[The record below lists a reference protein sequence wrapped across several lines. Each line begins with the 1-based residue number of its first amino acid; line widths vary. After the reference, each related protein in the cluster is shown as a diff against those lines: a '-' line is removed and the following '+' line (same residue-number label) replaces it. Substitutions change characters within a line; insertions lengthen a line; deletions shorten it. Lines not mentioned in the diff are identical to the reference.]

1 LTLLLRINAPRP
13 AASSP
18 NFLEGGFVSDKITSA
33 FPAGPLISVPCST
46 RTYGMKK
53 NSIIS
58 SLFALCCCYGPPSIY
73 AQSSQ
78 TPEQI
83 LEQTFR
89 SYAQLTTY
97 QDQGSAETVVKRN
110 NRNSRISTTTFST
123 FIRRPD
129 KLRREWRDSSFAEQR
144 RSVMTSSLQGIDIF
158 LAWRNR
164 YTRMDNSPGSWGR
177 VFGVWGN
184 QTITVPSIMRIGH
197 AETNDPGSTFLS
209 SLRELRLLES
219 QEFEGEL
226 CYVIAGKLI
235 DADYRIWIG
244 MNDHLI
250 RQIEEHIQS
259 LNKVIE
265 RIERETPEQK
275 QDEDWLSKLFPP
287 DSTDRSLSHRE
298 IYREIKINQQINDEV
313 FQFTPPPGAKF
324 VEEGNLSGG
333 RDSFWA
339 AIPNSIKR
347 ELRISL
353 VFLILSFVAVSL
365 VIWAI
370 LKKKVAG
377 PKN

>member
-1 LTLLLRINAPRP
+1 
-13 AASSP
+13 
-18 NFLEGGFVSDKITSA
+18 
-33 FPAGPLISVPCST
+33 
-46 RTYGMKK
+46 MKK
-53 NSIIS
+53 NSKIIL
-58 SLFALCCCYGPPSIY
+58 LFVMFCLYLPPSVH
-73 AQSSQ
+73 AQSLQ

-83 LEQTFR
+83 IEQTV
-89 SYAQLTTY
+89 SAYTQLVTY
-97 QDQGSAETVVKRN
+97 QDQGWAERVVKRY

-177 VFGVWGN
+177 VFGVWGD

-197 AETNDPGSTFLS
+197 AETNDPGSTLLS

-235 DADYRIWIG
+235 TDADYRIWIG

-265 RIERETPEQK
+265 RIERIAPEQK

-287 DSTDRSLSHRE
+287 DSTDRSLSSRE

-324 VEEGNLSGG
+324 VEEDNLSGG

-353 VFLILSFVAVSL
+353 VFLILSFVVVSL

-370 LKKKVAG
+370 LKKRVAG